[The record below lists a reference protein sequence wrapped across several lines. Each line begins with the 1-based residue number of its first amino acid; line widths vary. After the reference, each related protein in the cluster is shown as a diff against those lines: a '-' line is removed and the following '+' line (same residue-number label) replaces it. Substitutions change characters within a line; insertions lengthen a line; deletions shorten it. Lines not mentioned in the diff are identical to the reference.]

1 MLSSETCVVSWNIIQ
16 NTQITMP
23 CVRKRTSNRGTDNE
37 VMKRAA
43 DISKDIKVPTYW
55 TENKS
60 AGVDW
65 FKNFLKRNSTLSICQ
80 PESTSLARAINLNPV
95 NANMFMDKYDSQLNK
110 YKFEAHPTVLI

>member
-1 MLSSETCVVSWNIIQ
+1 L
-16 NTQITMP
+16 
-23 CVRKRTSNRGTDNE
+23 K
-37 VMKRAA
+37 
-43 DISKDIKVPTYW
+43 IKVPTYW

-110 YKFEAHPTVLI
+110 YKFEAHPTVLIVIFLYYQHFYSQIFNLI